1 MFFLTIDNVR
11 YLNYSA
17 FESTKDSLTT
27 DKQEALA
34 ETRHRIDWLLREE
47 IMHGLL
53 KSQPV
58 EKLVLSYIQAQLKHK
73 NPFVDFPTT
82 FNVPLSFVNDEKGQE
97 RFLKEFSKTNMSPY
111 SLNQVEGCFY
121 ISEDEER
128 SEPIIVNSMSDFDSN
143 RISENSSLNI
153 LEDTYD
159 DNYPDEDSDICQG
172 LGISIYSLD
181 ENDTKLDH
189 QNVKSVKRHVVHK
202 QLFWLLLIPQE
213 TCIQMYFY
221 SKAVSA
227 IERAN
232 IIKHVRNCI
241 IQISE
246 KVNRLVLLD
255 ELCYLR
261 SCR

>member
-1 MFFLTIDNVR
+1 M
-11 YLNYSA
+11 
-17 FESTKDSLTT
+17 DSLTT
-27 DKQEALA
+27 DKQEALE
-34 ETRHRIDWLLREE
+34 ETRSRIDWLLREE

-97 RFLKEFSKTNMSPY
+97 RFLKEFSKTNMSPF

-121 ISEDEER
+121 ISEDEEK
-128 SEPIIVNSMSDFDSN
+128 SEPISVNSSPEFDPD
-143 RISENSSLNI
+143 RISENTSINI
-153 LEDTYD
+153 QENTYGD
-159 DNYPDEDSDICQG
+159 DYPDEDSDFCQG
-172 LGISIYSLD
+172 LGISILD
-181 ENDTKLDH
+181 ENDTKLDQDY
-189 QNVKSVKRHVVHK
+189 QNIKSVKRHVVHK

-232 IIKHVRNCI
+232 IIKHVRSCI

-255 ELCYLR
+255 ELFYSR